1 MARLR
6 DRSRP
11 NTSLRHDRAYSRSGL
26 VRETLLRL
34 AGSCLL
40 VCFVVWPQPAM
51 LRAETP
57 PALHARIDAMVSE
70 AEVGPVAE
78 RTEDAEFLRRLS
90 LDLVG
95 RIPTTKELA
104 EFLEDGSPGKRE
116 QWIDRLLASPECD
129 KHLAVVLD
137 VSWMERRADTYV
149 GTPAWRTYLR
159 DAIAA
164 NRPLDELVAE
174 VLAADGA
181 DEATKVRAKFL
192 LDRNVE
198 AHLLTRDVGRL
209 FFGRD
214 LQCAQC
220 HDHPLVSDYAQS
232 EYYGLFAFLQ
242 RTHLVTQDVEK
253 KLVSVG
259 EKADGEAVFASVFEP
274 DVPQRTSFPVLPD
287 GSPLVEEP
295 AWLASEAYVVA
306 PAEKVRPVPRF
317 SRRGQLAS
325 ADRLAG
331 SRLFRLNAANR
342 LWRLLLKRGLVE
354 PPDLM
359 HAANPPTH
367 PLLLEELA
375 GALIA
380 QDFQIKPFLAQV
392 ARSQV
397 YQRRME
403 LPVAPEVGIALAAAA
418 RKQAWE
424 TELPAQRQLVER
436 LAGEV
441 SHAFDQLADAE
452 KELQQHLTTLRQK
465 LAEVQAAEQKRVETQ
480 GKWQQAEDHYQK
492 QVALLASLKLAA
504 EQAQAA
510 AGRLEGDQELAG
522 AVKLLAARATVVE
535 QQLPQASADRDAQQA
550 ALTLTR
556 EAVEKLSAELGPL
569 RQKQETLVLRV
580 KEQAGGVRSLREL
593 QMAESV
599 RGVEWT
605 QRLEQAD
612 VLLAVSQAK
621 AAADNARAVQAEKRQ
636 RADQQQASLAAIDEE
651 TRQRANERD
660 ALQVEVDAARRF
672 AEAAEARVT
681 GGEQL
686 LAAWQQSSAELAKAE
701 AASGTPAS
709 GEVNAG
715 LQDAAAVAVAV
726 TEVPLPNVLADARGT
741 LERQVAVTEVAV
753 LSARQQFAQDQQRL
767 VNLESRC
774 AEVMSQCEA
783 IAQRRAVQQAACAEA
798 DAAAVAAEEATR
810 VAEVE
815 QQKAGKRLRQ
825 QQERR
830 FAVASLQGLSPE
842 QLSASVVVALGLDE
856 RFRAEATSDWEGKNK
871 EKPPAEID
879 AAQKAAEIEA
889 AFQSRCKQVEDTLVS
904 LFAAPPGTVQDA
916 FQATVDQALF
926 WDNDGRVH
934 SWVAPSGGNLA
945 ERLVA
950 QADDGQVTDQV
961 YRSLVSRSPTSE
973 ERRVWGE
980 YLSTA
985 GGERPRAIQDMIW
998 SLLTSIEF
1006 RFNH

>member
-1 MARLR
+1 MACMR

-11 NTSLRHDRAYSRSGL
+11 LTRPRRGCARVWSEVMRGAI
-26 VRETLLRL
+26 LRL
-34 AGSCLL
+34 AGQCLL
-40 VCFVVWPQPAM
+40 FCLVVWPQAAM

-57 PALHARIDAMVSE
+57 PPLHARIDAMVSE
-70 AEVGPVAE
+70 AELGPVAE

-104 EFLEDGSPGKRE
+104 EFLEDDSPGKRE

-149 GTPAWRTYLR
+149 GTPAWRGYLR
-159 DAIAA
+159 DASAA

-181 DEATKVRAKFL
+181 EEATKARAKFL

-198 AHLLTRDVGRL
+198 SHLLTRDVGRL

-259 EKADGEAVFASVFEP
+259 EKADGEAVFTSVFEP

-295 AWLASEAYVVA
+295 ALLASEAYVVA

-317 SRRGQLAS
+317 SRRSQLAA

-331 SRLFRLNAANR
+331 SRMFRLNAANR

-375 GALIA
+375 GALAA
-380 QDFQIKPFLAQV
+380 QDFHIKPFLAQV

-403 LPVAPEVGIALAAAA
+403 LSAATEASSESAAEA
-418 RKQAWE
+418 RKLAWE

-436 LAGEV
+436 LAGEL
-441 SHAFDQLADAE
+441 SQASDQLVDAE
-452 KELQQHLTTLRQK
+452 KELQQHLAMLRQK
-465 LAEVQAAEQKRVETQ
+465 LAEVQAAEQKRVEAQ
-480 GKWQQAEDHYQK
+480 GKWQQAEDHHQK
-492 QVALLASLKLAA
+492 QVALLASLKQAA
-504 EQAQAA
+504 EQTQAA
-510 AGRLEGDQELAG
+510 SSRLEGDQELAG
-522 AVKLLAARATVVE
+522 AAKLLAARVTVVE
-535 QQLPQASADRDAQQA
+535 PLVPQALADRDAQQA
-550 ALTLTR
+550 SLTQAR

-569 RQKQETLVLRV
+569 REQQETLVLRV
-580 KEQAGGVRSLREL
+580 KEQAGAVRSLRAL
-593 QMAESV
+593 HTTESV
-599 RGVEWT
+599 RAVEWT

-612 VLLAVSQAK
+612 ALLAASHAK
-621 AAADNARAVQAEKRQ
+621 AAMDAARVVLAEKRQ
-636 RADQQQASLAAIDEE
+636 RTEEQQASLAAIDEE
-651 TRQRANERD
+651 MRQRASERD
-660 ALQVEVDAARRF
+660 ALQIEVAAARRF
-672 AEAAEARVT
+672 AEAAEARVK
-681 GGEQL
+681 GGQQL
-686 LAAWQQSSAELAKAE
+686 LAAWQQASAELGKAE
-701 AASGTPAS
+701 AAAGEAGT
-709 GEVNAG
+709 G
-715 LQDAAAVAVAV
+715 LQDAAAFAAAAN
-726 TEVPLPNVLADARGT
+726 ERPLATVLATARGT
-741 LERQVAVTEVAV
+741 LERQAAVTEDAV
-753 LSARQQFAQDQQRL
+753 LSARQQLDLDQQRL
-767 VNLESRC
+767 ASLESRR
-774 AEVMSQCEA
+774 AAVASQCEA
-783 IAQRRAVQQAACAEA
+783 IAQRRAAQQAACVAA
-798 DAAAVAAEEATR
+798 LDATHAAEEAMR

-856 RFRAEATSDWEGKNK
+856 RFRAEATSEWEGKNK
-871 EKPPAEID
+871 EKPAAEID

-889 AFQSRCKQVEDTLVS
+889 AFQLRCKQVEDTLVS

-926 WDNDGRVH
+926 WDNDGRVQG
-934 SWVAPSGGNLA
+934 WVAPGGGNLA
-945 ERLVA
+945 EQLVA

-961 YRSLVSRSPTSE
+961 YRSLVSRAPTSE

-980 YLSTA
+980 YLAGA
-985 GGERPRAIQDMIW
+985 GGERPRAIQDLIW